1 MPLTKSVI
9 KRMKQSNIARLRNFS
24 TKKSY
29 KVAEKNIITAMN
41 EDKSKKDLNKLL
53 DTYFSSLDT
62 AVKKNV
68 IHKNKAARKKSQL
81 AQKVKSV

>member
-9 KRMKQSNIARLRNFS
+9 KRMKQSNIARVRNFS

-29 KVAEKNIITAMN
+29 KVAEKNITTAISQN
-41 EDKSKKDLNKLL
+41 KDAKELKELL
-53 DTYFSSLDT
+53 STYFSKIDT

-68 IHKNKAARKKSQL
+68 IHKNKAARKKRQLSQKL
-81 AQKVKSV
+81 KSA